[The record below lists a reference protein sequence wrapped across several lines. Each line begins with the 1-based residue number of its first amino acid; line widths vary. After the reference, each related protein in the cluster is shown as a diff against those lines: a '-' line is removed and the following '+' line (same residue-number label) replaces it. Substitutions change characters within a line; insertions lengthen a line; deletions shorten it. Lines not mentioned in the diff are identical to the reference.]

1 MTRDPSSC
9 LDIGEDPKRD
19 LELVESLSDLL
30 YRSEPARG
38 GLDSQLLD
46 LQCRYGDYLYTELIY
61 LLSHL
66 RFEPD
71 EAKVHWQRIA
81 QHRDFLLE
89 KLGTPVDVRVA
100 LLSYFVDV
108 SKKLKNP
115 KIMELK
121 LFEETQAS
129 LYRDALTG
137 LCNFRYFRDHL
148 TREIERAVR
157 YNLPLSL
164 VMMDIDDFKSYNDE
178 KGHQAGNEALATVAR
193 LLAESLRTIDV
204 PARYGGEEF
213 AVILPM
219 TSKSDAHMVAERAR
233 SLIEEHVFSKTD
245 EQSRTTLTVSMGIAT
260 FPADASNANEI
271 VRHADS
277 AMYVAKTLGKNRVHL
292 YGHSRRSY
300 FRIRTTLQG
309 ELRELSAENRQFT
322 AVNLC
327 ERGLLL
333 HVQTRL
339 TEGTLLD
346 LDLKLPNSRRRMAIS
361 GRVIRVEK
369 LKSGVFEAAIRIVE
383 IETKNHKLL
392 GEFIRS
398 VESSSESHEQEAPA
412 QQPLETV
419 GAKQK

>member
-1 MTRDPSSC
+1 MSRDPNS
-9 LDIGEDPKRD
+9 LLETEENPNRE

-30 YRSEPARG
+30 YRSEPATG

-46 LQCRYGDYLYTELIY
+46 LQCRYGDHLYTELIY

-81 QHRDFLLE
+81 QHRDSLQE
-89 KLGTPVDVRVA
+89 KLGTRVDIRVA

-129 LYRDALTG
+129 LYRDELTG
-137 LCNFRYFRDHL
+137 LCNFRFFRDHL
-148 TREIERAVR
+148 TREIRRAER
-157 YNLPLSL
+157 YHLLLSL

-178 KGHQAGNEALATVAR
+178 NGHEAGNEALATVAR
-193 LLAESLRTIDV
+193 LLGESLRTIDV

-213 AVILPM
+213 AFILPT

-233 SLIEEHVFSKTD
+233 SRIEDHVFSKTAKGP
-245 EQSRTTLTVSMGIAT
+245 RPTLTVSMGIAT
-260 FPADASNANEI
+260 FPADAGNTDELI
-271 VRHADS
+271 RHADS
-277 AMYVAKTLGKNRVHL
+277 ALYVAKTLGKNRVHL

-300 FRIRTTLQG
+300 FRVDTTLQG
-309 ELRELSAENRQFT
+309 QFRELSAKDRPFT
-322 AVNLC
+322 AVNLS
-327 ERGLLL
+327 ERGLLI
-333 HVQTRL
+333 HAQRKL

-346 LDLKLPNSRRRMAIS
+346 LDLGLPNSKRKVVLS
-361 GRVIRVEK
+361 GRVSRVEK
-369 LKSGVFEAAIRIVE
+369 LKSGKFEVAIRIVD
-383 IETKNHKLL
+383 IPSQDQRLL
-392 GEFIRS
+392 AEFIRS
-398 VESSSESHEQEAPA
+398 MESGSYSGAREG
-412 QQPLETV
+412 V
-419 GAKQK
+419 G

>member
-1 MTRDPSSC
+1 MARDPNSR
-9 LDIGEDPKRD
+9 LDTGEDPKREF
-19 LELVESLSDLL
+19 ELVESLSNLL
-30 YRSEPARG
+30 YRSEPAVG
-38 GLDSQLLD
+38 GLNSQLLD
-46 LQCRYGDYLYTELIY
+46 LHRSFGDRVYAELIY

-66 RFEPD
+66 RFEPG
-71 EAKVHWQRIA
+71 EAKFHWQRIA
-81 QHRDFLLE
+81 EHRDFLLD
-89 KLGTPVDVRVA
+89 KLGAPVDVRVA

-121 LFEETQAS
+121 LYEETQAS

-148 TREIERAVR
+148 TREIERAAR

-164 VMMDIDDFKSYNDE
+164 VMMDVDDFKSYNDE
-178 KGHQAGNEALATVAR
+178 KGHEAGNEALATVAS
-193 LLAESLRTIDV
+193 LLVESLRTIDV

-213 AVILPM
+213 AIILPT
-219 TSKSDAHMVAERAR
+219 TSKADAHGVAERAR
-233 SLIEEHVFSKTD
+233 SLIEEHEFSKTD

-271 VRHADS
+271 IRHADS

-300 FRIRTTLQG
+300 FRIHATLQG
-309 ELRELSAENRQFT
+309 EFREMSAEHGQFT

-333 HVQTRL
+333 HVQRRL
-339 TEGTLLD
+339 SEGTLLD
-346 LDLKLPNSRRRMAIS
+346 LDLRLPNSRPKVAIS
-361 GRVIRVEK
+361 GRVVRVEE
-369 LKSGVFEAAIRIVE
+369 LKFGGFEAAIRIVE
-383 IETKNHKLL
+383 IGTQDHRRLA
-392 GEFIRS
+392 EFIRS
-398 VESSSESHEQEAPA
+398 VESNSEPGDRKAPA
-412 QQPLETV
+412 EEPLESAV
-419 GAKQK
+419 AK